1 MPPIRQIQIG
11 KQGVTDNFIGTLKN
25 QFNNC
30 KNVKISVLK
39 SARKEGKEGKQDV
52 KKLSEEILDKL
63 GTKYTAR
70 VIGFVIVLKKW
81 RKDVR

>member
-39 SARKEGKEGKQDV
+39 SARKEGKEGKQAV
-52 KKLSEEILDKL
+52 KKYSEEILDKL